1 MAKIVIEKSV
11 AEEIKKK
18 LESYKQ
24 VKNEKNAYESGD
36 FVEKMQNLTLTE
48 ENEQKLN
55 KLQASK
61 NIFTRGDFDEYKIS
75 DEELKECE
83 IIEKSNIF
91 PIGHITEHPDGS
103 LSQKVAVG
111 KWIYLPY
118 YITDL
123 SDKQTGNIVRD
134 KQIAR
139 KILERMNL
147 AMQAPIITKINP
159 IQVPNGNEKFLAK
172 YLKPYLDKIDN
183 EIQSGN
189 LRCKANGK
197 TVIQFLRTHCYKNK
211 NGVRKGNDLQNHAG
225 YLPFVIPLIKKYG
238 ITDKSMNRLDKN
250 GGKFIELVGRADII
264 NPITNKKER
273 VGISVVLVTLGNKT
287 SMLKDIS
294 VFRIVDKY
302 SLIKSFQHNSMDVS
316 IVPFGVGR
324 NALSSSH
331 ANRILPQQNNLSSK
345 NVTKSLTYSGYKLQG
360 RIKLYGMNISIEN
373 KKGTYRSGVDS
384 DGHKWKTLMHYD
396 YGYIR
401 GTVGT
406 DSDHV
411 DCYIGPDKNAKKVYV
426 IHQNNPITHK
436 YDEDKCMLCFES
448 AEAAKKA
455 YMKQYDRP
463 GFFGSMETLTIEQFK
478 TFVYSKQGSRIHKSF
493 DIEVTDITEN
503 NKQRKVEQVEK
514 ALNAIYN
521 NKSFVINHIS
531 NKNDDSKKY
540 ENITLRIENFDKS
553 KIEKAVHKLAFTL
566 DTEMKAPKG
575 EAFNYKSQEELTDR
589 FINEINKI
597 TRSIYYFLIDYFDLP
612 ECTIVTKSVL
622 RHKGKILYNPETGKP
637 IKKSE
642 WEKFVKDLEKFIN
655 KYNPYGEKITLSSE
669 ALGRIL
675 DRLSKTNSYEAI
687 KKMKLSSLKY
697 KSKSLDWISKDVKNL
712 KNIFGES
719 ISRNEQI
726 RIQATIDSATQRITN
741 ISDKLKNDIKQV
753 LVDGIKNKNSRAK
766 ISQDLFNNC
775 VGFNRD
781 IQKIVDSEIQ
791 SSSTLGYMKEAV
803 YQSDKDEKVY
813 FKRFEQSDDN
823 TCKKCKKLSGMIVLW
838 SNTPLTSEN
847 IKDPYANYAIWEGK
861 TDGDIPLTISHPY
874 CRGGWYRYYPD
885 VK

>member
-1 MAKIVIEKSV
+1 MKKIVIKKSV
-11 AEEIKKK
+11 SEEIKKK

-24 VKNEKNAYESGD
+24 VKNEKNTCESGE
-36 FVEKMQNLTLTE
+36 FAENLQKSDLYS
-48 ENEQKLN
+48 ENKQVSV
-55 KLQASK
+55 KLQ
-61 NIFTRGDFDEYKIS
+61 G
-75 DEELKECE
+75 
-83 IIEKSNIF
+83 
-91 PIGHITEHPDGS
+91 
-103 LSQKVAVG
+103 
-111 KWIYLPY
+111 
-118 YITDL
+118 
-123 SDKQTGNIVRD
+123 
-134 KQIAR
+134 
-139 KILERMNL
+139 
-147 AMQAPIITKINP
+147 
-159 IQVPNGNEKFLAK
+159 
-172 YLKPYLDKIDN
+172 
-183 EIQSGN
+183 
-189 LRCKANGK
+189 
-197 TVIQFLRTHCYKNK
+197 
-211 NGVRKGNDLQNHAG
+211 
-225 YLPFVIPLIKKYG
+225 
-238 ITDKSMNRLDKN
+238 
-250 GGKFIELVGRADII
+250 
-264 NPITNKKER
+264 
-273 VGISVVLVTLGNKT
+273 
-287 SMLKDIS
+287 
-294 VFRIVDKY
+294 
-302 SLIKSFQHNSMDVS
+302 
-316 IVPFGVGR
+316 
-324 NALSSSH
+324 
-331 ANRILPQQNNLSSK
+331 SK

-360 RIKLYGMNISIEN
+360 RIKLYDMNISIEN

-411 DCYIGPDKNAKKVYV
+411 DCYIGPDKNSKKVYV

-478 TFVYSKQGSRIHKSF
+478 TFVFSKQGSRIHKSF

-553 KIEKAVHKLAFTL
+553 KIEKAVHKLSFTL

-575 EAFNYKSQEELTDR
+575 ETFNYKSQEELTDK

-697 KSKSLDWISKDVKNL
+697 KSKTLDWISKDVKNL

-861 TDGDIPLTISHPY
+861 TNGDIPLTISHPY